1 MDTRETIKYKN
12 IASIVAIVALL
23 LAIPS
28 GFWPYGYF
36 VLLRWVVA
44 GIALFNLWAAYNLQK
59 MGWVWIMGGIAILF
73 NPILPIYLSKGM
85 WIFIDLVVVFMFI
98 ASISKI
104 STHDSNEQ

>member
-1 MDTRETIKYKN
+1 MDKGILKYKN
-12 IASIVAIVALL
+12 IVSIVAIVVLF

-44 GIALFNLWAAYNLQK
+44 GVALLNLWAAYNLRQ
-59 MGWVWIMGGIAILF
+59 MGWVWIMGSIAILF

-85 WIFIDLVVVFMFI
+85 WVAIDLVVALVFF
-98 ASISKI
+98 AAISKI
-104 STHDSNEQ
+104 SSK